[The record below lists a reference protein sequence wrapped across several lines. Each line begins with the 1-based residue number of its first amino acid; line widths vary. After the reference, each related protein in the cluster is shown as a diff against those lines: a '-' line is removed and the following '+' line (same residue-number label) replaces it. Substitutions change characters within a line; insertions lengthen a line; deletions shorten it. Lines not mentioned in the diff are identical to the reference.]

1 MATKIKIGHASI
13 SEKGTAYG
21 EAGDQTGSEVCI
33 KENFTIIG
41 TDSSLYPTVVL
52 RPNTSSLAKASAAAC
67 EAGCANSNIGYS
79 QTGRNSLYEY
89 AKNTNFDLAKINTA
103 CNTDCSAFMTVCA
116 IAGGSKISYGSN
128 APTTTNMRSRFKQSG
143 DYTVL
148 TSSKYLT
155 QTDYLKRGDILVC
168 EGSHTVMV
176 LENGSSYATEA
187 DESDM
192 GGITTLTDIRIRHIN
207 VMVDTVETTKA
218 VINIKL
224 SEIKAGTPNKALGAG
239 VIAKYDW
246 LYILTAL
253 DGTRNST
260 ASLSFDT
267 SNKGLSLTN
276 LKAQT
281 TYTIQVFAK
290 NKKTGDIE
298 FCSQKVL
305 FTTLATMTTTGNTKQ
320 EFIGKATNAINH
332 IYVKVN
338 DEFKPIIIY
347 NNINEVSK

>member
-1 MATKIKIGHASI
+1 MSTKIKIGHASI
-13 SEKGTAYG
+13 SEKSTAYG
-21 EAGDQTGSEVCI
+21 EAGDQTGREVCI
-33 KENFTIIG
+33 NENFTIVG

-52 RPNTSSLAKASAAAC
+52 RPNTTTLAKASAAAC
-67 EAGCANSNIGYS
+67 EAGCANTYIGYS
-79 QTGRNSLYEY
+79 QNGRNSLYEY
-89 AKNTNFDLAKINTA
+89 AKNNNFDLAKINTA

-176 LENGSSYATEA
+176 LENGDSSAA
-187 DESDM
+187 ESDETDL
-192 GGITTLTDIRIRHIN
+192 GGITPIADIRIYHIN
-207 VMVDTVETTKA
+207 IMVDTMESTKA
-218 VINIKL
+218 SINIKL
-224 SEIKAGTPNKALGAG
+224 SEIKTGAPNTALNTR

-246 LYILTAL
+246 SYNLISL
-253 DGTRNST
+253 DGTHNNT
-260 ASLSFDT
+260 ASITIDS
-267 SNKGLSLTN
+267 SRKELSLSN

-281 TYTIQVFAK
+281 TYAIQVFAK
-290 NKKTGDIE
+290 NKKTGAVE

-305 FTTLATMTTTGNTKQ
+305 FTTPIAKTPTDSVKQ
-320 EFIGKATNAINH
+320 EFIGKAANSINH
-332 IYVKVN
+332 IYVKTN

-347 NNINEVSK
+347 NNIDEVSK